1 MSSDRGRN
9 EPWKAVQASTL
20 AELFEWYDERYPGLE
35 MGAGA
40 RPAIVV
46 IDFSIGFTRGSAEF
60 SAGQYPDEVRA
71 TRRLLDAARGR
82 IPVYFTT
89 IAYDP
94 DMKDAGLWF
103 CKLARINA
111 LQKGSREV
119 EIDEDLA
126 PQADEPLIVKKYPSA
141 FYGTGFEAML
151 RRDNVDT
158 LIITGC
164 TTSSCVRATTV
175 DSMQRG
181 FRTLLAADAISDI
194 TPLLHAIHL
203 RDLGARYADVKNVDE
218 LVTYVGSVGDWGW
231 RSAGR
236 AAEIAALAPER
247 DLS

>member
-1 MSSDRGRN
+1 
-9 EPWKAVQASTL
+9 
-20 AELFEWYDERYPGLE
+20 
-35 MGAGA
+35 
-40 RPAIVV
+40 
-46 IDFSIGFTRGSAEF
+46 
-60 SAGQYPDEVRA
+60 
-71 TRRLLDAARGR
+71 
-82 IPVYFTT
+82 
-89 IAYDP
+89 
-94 DMKDAGLWF
+94 
-103 CKLARINA
+103 
-111 LQKGSREV
+111 
-119 EIDEDLA
+119 
-126 PQADEPLIVKKYPSA
+126 
-141 FYGTGFEAML
+141 ML

-203 RDLGARYADVKNVDE
+203 RDLGARYADVKSVDE